1 MFFSCTQYLRA
12 RENENSF
19 HIRLHIVHR
28 RERDIVRL
36 FEVHDKFPD
45 LIGLTLIVVTLSSW
59 SEWEARQMQP
69 VSILACCISFLSVRL
84 VSSHRRFGI
93 VIFLLM
99 PRPNE
104 IARHSL
110 TYTIQY
116 EITVALQSYLSFSSS
131 KWKRWQWRTDEISRA
146 RDTID
151 RARGSTMKSLGFQL
165 SPCAALNISRLRSS
179 RKSSQRR

>member
-1 MFFSCTQYLRA
+1 MRILFIFQ
-12 RENENSF
+12 
-19 HIRLHIVHR
+19 LHIVHR
-28 RERDIVRL
+28 RAQYCSPFWSPWQI
-36 FEVHDKFPD
+36 
-45 LIGLTLIVVTLSSW
+45 SW
-59 SEWEARQMQP
+59 SYRLDTHCGDPFKLKWVRSSPNATG
-69 VSILACCISFLSVRL
+69 VNFSLLYFIFLPVRL
-84 VSSHRRFGI
+84 VSSHRHVGI

-116 EITVALQSYLSFSSS
+116 EITVTLQSYLSFSSG

-151 RARGSTMKSLGFQL
+151 RARGSTMKSFGFQL